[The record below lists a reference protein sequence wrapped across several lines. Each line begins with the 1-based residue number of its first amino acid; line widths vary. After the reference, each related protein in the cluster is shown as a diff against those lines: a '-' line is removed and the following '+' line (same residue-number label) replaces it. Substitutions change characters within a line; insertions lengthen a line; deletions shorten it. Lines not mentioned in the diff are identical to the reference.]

1 MYHVNS
7 LLVTVAEAV
16 VFYAV
21 FVSLFF
27 FVARVM
33 CQGIFLFAI
42 LHWLTVD
49 GAWLYKI
56 CHVAMILLI

>member
-21 FVSLFF
+21 FVSPFF
-27 FVARVM
+27 FVAWVM

-42 LHWLTVD
+42 LH
-49 GAWLYKI
+49 
-56 CHVAMILLI
+56 